1 MRFSSSRCNCGTG
14 LWMWKGKWKTFQA
27 KVVDLFLV
35 SSFSEKEAGKL
46 LESRSCSLML
56 TLKIWHKM
64 ARSDATGAHFDPQ
77 DFKAGMGE
85 GCKFISISLIFC

>member
-14 LWMWKGKWKTFQA
+14 LLDVEGEVENLSA

-35 SSFSEKEAGKL
+35 SSFSGKKKKEAGKL

-64 ARSDATGAHFDPQ
+64 ARSDAMGAHFD
-77 DFKAGMGE
+77 FE
-85 GCKFISISLIFC
+85 FH